1 MQGPIEPPSMFL
13 ERLIKAFRRFTP
25 FDLTSEAQKASVAM
39 AFHKAVSSRYQKE
52 TSEIKRCITRRRQ
65 LCDLV
70 KEAEKVCVKKR
81 REAKERENRRDHRQE
96 RNLTRILDTVLGEK
110 EKKGTS
116 QIGNLGN

>member
-1 MQGPIEPPSMFL
+1 
-13 ERLIKAFRRFTP
+13 
-25 FDLTSEAQKASVAM
+25 M

-81 REAKERENRRDHRQE
+81 REAKERKNRRDRRKQWLKKARKKTVTQIPNPTTPRQ
-96 RNLTRILDTVLGEK
+96 VK
-110 EKKGTS
+110 EFLGTS
-116 QIGNLGN
+116 GFYRL

>member
-13 ERLIKAFRRFTP
+13 ERLMEAFRRFTP

-52 TSEIKRCITRRRQ
+52 TSEIRRCITRGRQ

-70 KEAEKVCVKKR
+70 KEAEKVCVCVCVRERER
-81 REAKERENRRDHRQE
+81 REAKEKKQEGSYVDKKEICHSGRRKRKD
-96 RNLTRILDTVLGEK
+96 RI
-110 EKKGTS
+110 
-116 QIGNLGN
+116 

>member
-52 TSEIKRCITRRRQ
+52 TSEIKRCITRKRQ

-70 KEAEKVCVKKR
+70 KEAEKVCVCER
-81 REAKERENRRDHRQE
+81 ERQEAKERENRRDSRQE
-96 RNLTRILDTVLGEK
+96 RNLP
-110 EKKGTS
+110 
-116 QIGNLGN
+116 QW

>member
-13 ERLIKAFRRFTP
+13 ERLMEAFRRFTP

-52 TSEIKRCITRRRQ
+52 TSEIRRYIITRRRQ

-70 KEAEKVCVKKR
+70 KEAEKVCVCERER
-81 REAKERENRRDHRQE
+81 REAKERKQE
-96 RNLTRILDTVLGEK
+96 G
-110 EKKGTS
+110 S
-116 QIGNLGN
+116 

>member
-39 AFHKAVSSRYQKE
+39 AFHKAVISRYQKE

-70 KEAEKVCVKKR
+70 KEAEKVCVCVCKK
-81 REAKERENRRDHRQE
+81 EAGGKRKRKQE
-96 RNLTRILDTVLGEK
+96 G
-110 EKKGTS
+110 S
-116 QIGNLGN
+116 

>member
-52 TSEIKRCITRRRQ
+52 TSEIRRCITRGRQ
-65 LCDLV
+65 LLDLV
-70 KEAEKVCVKKR
+70 KEAEKVCVCVRERGR
-81 REAKERENRRDHRQE
+81 RQK
-96 RNLTRILDTVLGEK
+96 K
-110 EKKGTS
+110 EKTGGIVDKKEICHSGRRKRKDR
-116 QIGNLGN
+116 I